1 VSGPVVDALSRF
13 VFEGAAVRGAF
24 VTLDD
29 TCREILACHRYPRPL
44 ARVLAELLAAAALLA
59 STLAFKGS
67 LIVEL
72 RGDGPVRLL
81 VVECDATLALR
92 ATAQWNAAAEAL
104 PDNADLAT
112 LAGGDERTRT
122 SEARTHPPHGADAR
136 READSATSARLAIT
150 LDPRDGGP
158 LYQGIV
164 ALETAGV
171 ATLIEHYLTRSEQIE
186 SRLTLAADARRAHGL
201 LLQRMPGSKAGDD
214 ALWARVAAH
223 AARIDPRDVLAARS
237 PARLLSTRFP
247 DCDIRLFDAQPT
259 RFACGCS
266 EERIANALRL
276 LGNAEVEIL
285 IAEQGMI
292 GVTCEFCNR
301 HYTFLAGEAR
311 ALLAEGTARDVAAPD
326 PSPTAPA
333 R

>member
-1 VSGPVVDALSRF
+1 MSSSVADALSRF

-29 TCREILACHRYPRPL
+29 TCRDILACHRYPPSL
-44 ARVLAELLAAAALLA
+44 ARVLGELLAAAALLA
-59 STLAFKGS
+59 STLKFKGS
-67 LIVEL
+67 LVVEL
-72 RGDGPVRLL
+72 RGDGPVHLL

-92 ATAQWNAAAEAL
+92 ATAQWNADAEAL
-104 PDNADLAT
+104 PASADLAT
-112 LAGGDERTRT
+112 LAGGGEHDVAHRPGGPP
-122 SEARTHPPHGADAR
+122 TH
-136 READSATSARLAIT
+136 ARLAIT

-164 ALETAGV
+164 ALETAAV

-186 SRLTLAADARRAHGL
+186 SRLILATDTRRSRGL
-201 LLQRMPGSKAGDD
+201 LLQRMPSSGAADD
-214 ALWARVAAH
+214 AIWARATAH
-223 AARIDPRDVLAARS
+223 ASRIAARDLLAARA
-237 PARLLSTRFP
+237 PARLLSSRFP
-247 DCDIRLFDAQPT
+247 DCDIRLFDPVPA

-276 LGNAEVEIL
+276 LGRAEVESL
-285 IAEQGMI
+285 IAEQGMV

-301 HYTFLAGEAR
+301 HYAFVAAEAR
-311 ALLAEGTARDVAAPD
+311 ALLDERDDRDVAAAAHSSSD
-326 PSPTAPA
+326 PPS